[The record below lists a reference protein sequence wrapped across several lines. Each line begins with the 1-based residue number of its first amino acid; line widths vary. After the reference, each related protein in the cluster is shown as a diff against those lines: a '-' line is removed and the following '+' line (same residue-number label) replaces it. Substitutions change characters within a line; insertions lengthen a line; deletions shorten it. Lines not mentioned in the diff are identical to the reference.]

1 MDAKEFFEQ
10 CAGKWFSQRTSH
22 YLDFRPAKSGKSDI
36 FVETLSTD
44 NAEVIKLCQKHDIRP
59 EVALLGLRYR
69 WEGTMEGDKNKHIGS
84 TLIVPV
90 PNLEK
95 PNQGLLLQERGN
107 SGKNPLVGQYILG
120 EDGALTMITENEN
133 LYSEERIWFASPN
146 LKLRSG
152 LIKRFGRSTQA
163 SISSEIRMG
172 LTQPPQKTE
181 DTAVSN

>member
-1 MDAKEFFEQ
+1 MDVKEFFEQ

-44 NAEVIKLCQKHDIRP
+44 TPEVIKLCQEHDINP
-59 EVALLGLRYR
+59 EVALFGLRYR
-69 WEGTMEGDKNKHIGS
+69 WEGTIEGKKEKNIGS

-90 PNLEK
+90 PHVDK

-107 SGKNPLVGQYILG
+107 SGKSSTVGHYILS
-120 EDGALTMITENEN
+120 EDGALTMTAEDKNI
-133 LYSEERIWFASPN
+133 YSEERIWFASPN

-152 LIKRFGRSTQA
+152 IIKRSGRSTQA

-172 LTQPPQKTE
+172 LTQPPKKTE